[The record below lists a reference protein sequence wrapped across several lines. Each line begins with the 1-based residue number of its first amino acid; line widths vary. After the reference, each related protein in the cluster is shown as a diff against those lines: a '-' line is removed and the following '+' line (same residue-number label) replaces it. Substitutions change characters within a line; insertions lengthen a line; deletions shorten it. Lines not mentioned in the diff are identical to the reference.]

1 MAQRAPRATST
12 RLRKLMHFKASAL
25 PASRLRCWPHC
36 MERARGKPCHWRAR
50 KWHCL
55 LPGLPY
61 LEPPFLRGPSGLI
74 TDSSRPSLSPRLSGE
89 RCCWRLSVS
98 GELGGLALSGEAGGL
113 PLPPPSPGQ
122 SLCASATAAWQ
133 AAPRTAQR
141 RQQRPRTTPHP
152 PGPAC
157 CQRQGSL
164 DGQQRGP
171 PPPQQRFWAWR
182 WAGWHWLHCQWE
194 GGGYRCWHG

>member
-1 MAQRAPRATST
+1 MAERAPRATST
-12 RLRKLMHFKASAL
+12 RLRKLMHFKASAR

-98 GELGGLALSGEAGGL
+98 GELGGLTLSGEAGGL
-113 PLPPPSPGQ
+113 PLPPPLPWPEPLRLRHSSMASSPTH
-122 SLCASATAAWQ
+122 SAK
-133 AAPRTAQR
+133 APAEAQN
-141 RQQRPRTTPHP
+141 H
-152 PGPAC
+152 A
-157 CQRQGSL
+157 
-164 DGQQRGP
+164 P
-171 PPPQQRFWAWR
+171 PPRPSMLPAPGVTGRAAER
-182 WAGWHWLHCQWE
+182 PPPAPAEVLGVALGWVALAALPV
-194 GGGYRCWHG
+194 GGGGV